1 MDVIFEC
8 SLPLGGIGDGEQ
20 TTPADHPVD
29 HDSPPVLAQGRGA
42 GVAEAATAQLRLTHD
57 NKRS

>member
-1 MDVIFEC
+1 M
-8 SLPLGGIGDGEQ
+8 LPPLGGIRDGEQ

-42 GVAEAATAQLRLTHD
+42 GVAEAATAQLRLRHD
-57 NKRS
+57 NQGSQK